1 MKDANSKSINAC
13 NSVII
18 GEPGVELE
26 IYLVH
31 LNEKFR
37 VDGAWN
43 SIVPSACRNRQISST
58 KESMPGRNDRF
69 AMRHSLV
76 SQRHLVPSDSV
87 NIVDEGRRLGLTF
100 RKSRL
105 QNLSQLISGRFTS
118 TQE

>member
-1 MKDANSKSINAC
+1 MKDANSKSINAS
-13 NSVII
+13 NSVVI

-31 LNEKFR
+31 LNEKFH

-43 SIVPSACRNRQISST
+43 TVMPSACRNRQISST

-69 AMRHSLV
+69 AMRLFLASE
-76 SQRHLVPSDSV
+76 RHLVPSDSV
-87 NIVDEGRRLGLTF
+87 NIVDEGRRLRLTF

-105 QNLSQLISGRFTS
+105 QNLSQPIPGHFTS